1 MTNKNMT
8 QYGVERFESDDEEA
22 DLMVEFTITKGEPA
36 TWEYPGSDPECEL
49 ADAYVITK
57 MHTKDVVFIIKLL
70 EDATG
75 LPISEKLAEI
85 ILERN
90 T

>member
-1 MTNKNMT
+1 MT

-22 DLMVEFTITKGEPA
+22 DLMVEFTITKGEPS
-36 TWEYPGSDPECEL
+36 TWAYPGSDPECVVT
-49 ADAYVITK
+49 DAYVITK
-57 MHTKDVVFIIKLL
+57 MHTKDVSFIIKLL

-75 LPISEKLAEI
+75 FPISEKLAEI